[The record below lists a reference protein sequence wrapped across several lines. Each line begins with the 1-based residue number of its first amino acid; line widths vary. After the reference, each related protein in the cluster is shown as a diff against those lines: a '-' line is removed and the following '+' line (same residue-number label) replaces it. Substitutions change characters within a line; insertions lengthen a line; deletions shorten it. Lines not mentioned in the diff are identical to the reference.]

1 MHVSCEVL
9 LFAVFIVVL
18 FQEGIKRLQYPDV
31 YTKQFEYKLVI
42 LLWNIENTKHLL
54 SFVSL

>member
-9 LFAVFIVVL
+9 LSAVFIVV

-42 LLWNIENTKHLL
+42 LLWNVDNTKYLL
-54 SFVSL
+54 SFA